1 VKTNAKPPAEI
12 NAAAL
17 RKRYRRCRGESIEE
31 CALLVEPPSAA
42 GRGQIERLAKTTAK
56 RRSCKP
62 ERGSLDESM
71 FLEVDEVRALLRVIT
86 SKRDKCAL
94 LLTYSRGL
102 RASEVGKI
110 LLSDFQRDRLYVRR
124 GKGSV
129 SREYSLTPEELH
141 ALRMWIRE
149 RGTAPGPLF
158 PSRNHRPISRRR
170 LDELMKRYCEAAKI
184 HPSKA
189 HMHSLKHSAG
199 THCLEHGGSLQD
211 IKEIL
216 GHRKISS
223 TEIYLHTSRK
233 RREAMAD
240 LQNQWRVT

>member
-1 VKTNAKPPAEI
+1 MRDQKMGK
-12 NAAAL
+12 
-17 RKRYRRCRGESIEE
+17 KRAFSPRTAHS
-31 CALLVEPPSAA
+31 
-42 GRGQIERLAKTTAK
+42 GQTERLARKRPK
-56 RRSCKP
+56 RRS
-62 ERGSLDESM
+62 GESGALEDHQ

-94 LLTYSRGL
+94 LLAYRRGL
-102 RASEVGKI
+102 RAHEVGLLK
-110 LLSDFQRDRLYVRR
+110 LSDFQRGRLYVRR

-129 SREYSLTPEELH
+129 SREYTLTEEEQH
-141 ALRMWIRE
+141 ALRLYLRE

-158 PSRNHRPISRRR
+158 ISRNHKPISRRR
-170 LDELMKRYCEAAKI
+170 LDELMKRYGAAAGLIREKQ
-184 HPSKA
+184 
-189 HMHSLKHSAG
+189 HMHALKHAQG
-199 THCLEHGGSLQD
+199 THCLEHGGSVQD

-240 LQNQWRVT
+240 LQKQWRVT